1 MKPKTKIQ
9 KRVVSLSES
18 LPKLSTEQLSWAQE
32 KCFGKVAHK
41 RKSTY
46 LCMECGVIFPIGKI
60 TQYAKPKVVSC
71 PHCNNL
77 LKIAESK
84 KRTSTESH
92 YFSIF
97 TVAEEFQVLRHFF
110 IEKSCKGGQKASYQF
125 IEAVQNWI
133 TPEGD
138 VFNMS
143 RATAG
148 SFYYDAWSW
157 GSKLELRGWSTQ
169 PYKFNI
175 YAKFIYPEQK
185 FIPRLR
191 RNGFKRGLH
200 NISPYDLLPALLTNS
215 MAETLM
221 KAKQYSLLKH
231 TLIRSNIESKWG
243 SIKICLRN
251 NYLIKDAS
259 IWLDYIDL
267 LAYFGKDIR
276 NAKYVCPD
284 DLMKEHDRLSNKRM
298 RQYEKEQEEHQ
309 KKKAVEDEKEF
320 RDMKSKY
327 FGIAFSD
334 GLINVV
340 VLNSVQEY
348 IKEGELLHHC
358 IFSNEYYKRD
368 DSLILS
374 ARIDGAPIETIE
386 ISLENFTIIQ
396 SRGLQN
402 QNSKYHEQILNLV
415 NENIHLFNK
424 SNKQFVKQHM
434 ALAI

>member
-1 MKPKTKIQ
+1 
-9 KRVVSLSES
+9 
-18 LPKLSTEQLSWAQE
+18 
-32 KCFGKVAHK
+32 
-41 RKSTY
+41 
-46 LCMECGVIFPIGKI
+46 MECGVIFPIGKI

-77 LKIAESK
+77 LKIVESQ
-84 KRTSTESH
+84 KRTSTEAQ

-110 IEKSCKGGQKASYQF
+110 IEKSCKGGRNAEYQC
-125 IEAVQNWI
+125 IDAVQNWI
-133 TPEGD
+133 NPEGD
-138 VFNMS
+138 VFNMR
-143 RATAG
+143 RATPG
-148 SFYYDAWSW
+148 SVYYDAWSW

-231 TLIRSNIESKWG
+231 TLIRSNIESIWG